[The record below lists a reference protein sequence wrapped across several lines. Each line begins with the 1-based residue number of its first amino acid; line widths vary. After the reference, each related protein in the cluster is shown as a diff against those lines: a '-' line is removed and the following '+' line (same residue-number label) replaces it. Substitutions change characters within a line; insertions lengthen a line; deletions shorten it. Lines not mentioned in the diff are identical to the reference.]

1 MAAMDSRRLR
11 LQTLLCLAVF
21 LASSVSVASGQYSD
35 IAFVDVTVTKDAEES
50 RTVDINPDKTY
61 IASGYDGLVAVHNL
75 SDLKLVESFAVD
87 GDVLDI
93 KFSPDGSMI
102 AFAMSGS
109 VTDTDTIQ
117 IIDVETMTL
126 TSKQSGSN
134 SRSESIDWS
143 PDGNLIAVPNT
154 NNGINLLRTSDME
167 IERTLNGEHNTKVTC
182 VDFSALG
189 SYILTGDESGRV
201 VMWTLEGNPTGKQW
215 DHDSKVVTCDFDSV
229 DEQLAVLTEEG
240 QLAVWSFSGGSIA
253 ERNFEGGSQL
263 LWSVNNNQI
272 HLLETGSSKRVLT
285 IDSTTLN
292 DVVSIYLAH
301 QALGFDIV
309 ENQFGTR
316 QMAYVA
322 TDTGH
327 IAVYGAPTVAVG
339 KGETGA
345 DLDGDEI
352 PDEFDDDDDG
362 DAIPDTRDNNCE
374 TFTQA
379 CSKNPDVDTIRKVS
393 IRFNSTGLV
402 LDDTFT
408 LDIQL
413 SSALRNLS
421 RRSIVTDTQL
431 SDEEAE
437 LFADATCKNMNQ
449 NHYTSSW
456 KDAIQMSSGQL
467 TDARVECSV
476 ERGMAFVG
484 VNDQKTH
491 IAVTYS
497 IFFNLSESVTYPLEF
512 KIKSQP
518 VATDASLAQH
528 AELHP
533 IDVTAYSLSS
543 NGFYYS
549 PWWVSEG
556 ELSVTL
562 EEVVKDDPSIVTIV
576 VEAFIDYPILFV
588 PVLLL
593 VAGVIIVL
601 MRTKNAMDL
610 ELDMNDEDEV
620 ELDEVSE
627 EESDYDED
635 YDEEVQHS
643 DEDDREEFDDED
655 SRITTDQHSENSE
668 TKVVKSRR
676 KAVKKVASRD
686 GPITKVKRRRL
697 DSDVVASEDTP
708 IRKTAS
714 KKKVVK
720 ETPTTKKVKTRRVVT
735 YSDQSDANETDD

>member
-1 MAAMDSRRLR
+1 MDSRRLR
-11 LQTLLCLAVF
+11 IQTLLCLAVF
-21 LASSVSVASGQYSD
+21 LASSVSVVAGQYSD
-35 IAFVDVTVTKDAEES
+35 IAYVDVTVTDNAEES
-50 RTVDINPDKTY
+50 RTVDINPDETY
-61 IASGYDGLVAVHNL
+61 IASGYDGLVAIHNRTNL
-75 SDLKLVESFAVD
+75 ELIESFVID

-93 KFSPDGSMI
+93 KFSPDGSKI
-102 AFAMSGS
+102 AFAKSGS

-117 IIDVETMTL
+117 IIDVESMTL
-126 TSKQSGSN
+126 TSKKSGSN

-154 NNGINLLRTSDME
+154 NNGINLLRTSDMQ
-167 IERTLNGEHNTKVTC
+167 IERTLSGEHNTKVTC
-182 VDFSALG
+182 VDFSSLG

-201 VMWTLEGNPTGKQW
+201 VMWTLDGNPTGKQW
-215 DHDSKVVTCDFDSV
+215 DHDSKVLSCDFDSV
-229 DEQLAVLTEEG
+229 DEQLAVFTEQG
-240 QLAVWSFSGGSIA
+240 QMALWSFSGGAIA
-253 ERNFEGGSQL
+253 ERNFDGGSQL
-263 LWSVNNNQI
+263 LWSANNNQI
-272 HLLETGSSKRVLT
+272 HLLETGSSQRILT
-285 IDSTTLN
+285 VDSTSLN

-301 QALGFDIV
+301 QAMNFDIV

-327 IAVYGAPTVAVG
+327 IAVYGAPNVAVG
-339 KGETGA
+339 QGESGA
-345 DLDGDEI
+345 DLDGDEL

-362 DAIPDTRDNNCE
+362 DAIPDIRDNNCE

-379 CSKNPDVDTIRKVS
+379 CSKNPDVETIRKVS
-393 IRFNSTGLV
+393 LQFNSTGLV

-413 SSALRNLS
+413 SSAMRNLS

-431 SDEEAE
+431 SEEEAE

-476 ERGMAFVG
+476 ERGMAFTAVS
-484 VNDQKTH
+484 DQKTH
-491 IAVTYS
+491 IAITYT
-497 IFFNLSESVTYPLEF
+497 IFFNLSDTVTYPLEF
-512 KIKSQP
+512 NIRSQP
-518 VATDASLAQH
+518 KSTDASLAQH

-533 IDVTAYSLSS
+533 IDVTAYSSAS
-543 NGFYYS
+543 KEFYYS

-562 EEVVKDDPSIVTIV
+562 EEVVKEEPGIGTKVIEGFVDN
-576 VEAFIDYPILFV
+576 PILFA
-588 PVLLL
+588 PVILL
-593 VAGVIIVL
+593 VAGAFVVL

-610 ELDMNDEDEV
+610 ELDMDDEDEV
-620 ELDEVSE
+620 EFDVRSE
-627 EESDYDED
+627 DESDYDEGV
-635 YDEEVQHS
+635 DETRHI
-643 DEDDREEFDDED
+643 EDD
-655 SRITTDQHSENSE
+655 NSE
-668 TKVVKSRR
+668 ENDNEGSHVTAVEPREKSEPKPVKARR
-676 KAVKKVASRD
+676 KAVQKKVTKD

-697 DSDVVASEDTP
+697 DSSAITSDDP
-708 IRKTAS
+708 PQRKTAS

-720 ETPTTKKVKTRRVVT
+720 ETPTAKKVKTRRVVT
-735 YSDQSDANETDD
+735 YSGKNDVHDDED